1 MIEMK
6 KIALCFGICVFSMI
20 GLSLNAQ
27 NVVTAP
33 AEEDNNFG
41 NFYEVSTHTGRKAI
55 EFAFVREADVAWEC
69 VIWRVINFRE
79 KFNEFFYYPTK
90 EQADANDAQGRK
102 NLAMTL
108 MEAVERGDIQV
119 YEGEDFKIPIDYAA
133 MRAKGASTRRDRITT
148 YWTDDEGNETDEVK
162 DEKDTIVPVEIN
174 EDDITQIKLKEYWYL
189 NKQDARQNVRI
200 IGLTLMYPKPLRTS
214 ADDEEGEAAYQLV
227 DMGWI
232 PMNDPRVRNVLV
244 KQRAY
249 DDYNEVTE
257 RSYDDIFITRYFS
270 SYVVRESNRYNR
282 SISDY
287 LTGEDALIASE
298 EIENRIFNLEIDM
311 WEY

>member
-1 MIEMK
+1 MK
-6 KIALCFGICVFSMI
+6 KIALCFGICVFLMI

-33 AEEDNNFG
+33 AEEENNFST
-41 NFYEVSTHTGRKAI
+41 FYEATTNTGRKAI
-55 EFAFVREADVAWEC
+55 EYAFVREADVAWEC

-102 NLAMTL
+102 NLAMTIL
-108 MEAVERGDIQV
+108 EAVEKGDIQC
-119 YEGEDFKIPIDYAA
+119 YESEDFKIPIDYAA
-133 MRAKGASTRRDRITT
+133 MRAKGASTRRDKIDI
-148 YWTDDEGNETDEVK
+148 YWKDPETGEETDEVM
-162 DEKDTIVPVEIN
+162 ESRDTNIAVEIS
-174 EDDITQIKLKEYWYL
+174 EDNITQIKLKEYWYL
-189 NKQDARQNVRI
+189 NKQDARQSVRI
-200 IGLTLMYPKPLRTS
+200 IGLSLMYPKPLRSS
-214 ADDEEGEAAYQLV
+214 AEDDDEETAFQLV

-232 PMNDPRVRNVLV
+232 PMNDPRVRSVLV

-257 RSYDDIFITRYFS
+257 RSYDDVFITRYFG

>member
-1 MIEMK
+1 MK
-6 KIALCFGICVFSMI
+6 KIALCFGISLLSVMA
-20 GLSLNAQ
+20 LSLQAQ

-33 AEEDNNFG
+33 AEEENNFA
-41 NFYEVSTHTGRKAI
+41 NFYEATTNTGRKAV
-55 EFAFVREADVAWEC
+55 EYAFVREADVAWEC
-69 VIWRVINFRE
+69 VIWRIINFRE

-102 NLAMTL
+102 NLAMTI

-119 YEGEDFKIPIDYAA
+119 YESEDFKIPIDYAA
-133 MRAKGASTRRDRITT
+133 MRAKGASTRRDRITL
-148 YWTDDEGNETDEVK
+148 YWTDPETGEETDEVR
-162 DEKDTIVPVEIN
+162 EERDTNIAVEIS
-174 EDDITQIKLKEYWYL
+174 EDNITQIKLKEYWYL
-189 NKQDARQNVRI
+189 NRQDARQNVRI
-200 IGLTLMYPKPLRTS
+200 IGLSLMYPKPLRAS
-214 ADDEEGEAAYQLV
+214 ADDDEGEAAFQLV

-287 LTGEDALIASE
+287 LTGEDALLASE

>member
-1 MIEMK
+1 MK
-6 KIALCFGICVFSMI
+6 KIALLLGVSLLSMMA
-20 GLSLNAQ
+20 LSVKAQ
-27 NVVTAP
+27 NVVTAQQ
-33 AEEDNNFG
+33 EEDNNFA
-41 NFYEVSTHTGRKAI
+41 NFYEATTNTGRKAVD
-55 EFAFVREADVAWEC
+55 FAFVREADVAWEC
-69 VIWRVINFRE
+69 VIWRIINFRE

-102 NLAMTL
+102 NLAMTIL
-108 MEAVERGDIQV
+108 EAVERGDIQC
-119 YEGEDFKIPIDYAA
+119 YESEDFKIPIDYAA
-133 MRAKGASTRRDRITT
+133 MRAKGASIRKDRITI
-148 YWTDDEGNETDEVK
+148 YWTDPETGEETDEVQE
-162 DEKDTIVPVEIN
+162 EKDTNVAVEIS
-174 EDDITQIKLKEYWYL
+174 EDNITQIKLKEYWYL

-200 IGLTLMYPKPLRTS
+200 IGLSLMYPKPLRTT
-214 ADDEEGEAAYQLV
+214 ADDDEGEAAFQLV